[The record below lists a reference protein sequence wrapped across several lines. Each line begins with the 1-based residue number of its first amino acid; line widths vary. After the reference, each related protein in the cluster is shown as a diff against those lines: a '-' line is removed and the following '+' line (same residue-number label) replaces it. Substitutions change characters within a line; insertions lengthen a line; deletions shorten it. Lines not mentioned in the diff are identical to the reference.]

1 MIQSRLTQ
9 STEDVQ
15 TSSGFPRLSGV
26 SLKPCHYQTI
36 LAEQPSVGFFEIHA
50 ENYLSA
56 GGPNRYYLEKIREH
70 YPLTVHGV
78 GLSIGGESPLNRE
91 HLKKVAQLVEWIE
104 PLVFSEH
111 LAWSSHFNHFFN
123 DLLPLPYTEKT
134 LRQVCSH
141 IDQVQEQLKRPMLLE
156 NPSTYLRFKTTTMSE
171 LEFISAIIE
180 RTGCQLLLDVNN
192 VAVSCFNH
200 QQDPYQYINQFP
212 GQAVRQIHLAGYAV
226 DQNEAVPLRI
236 DSHDREVTDDVW
248 QLYQYTLQQWGDK
261 PTLIEWDGQLP
272 EFGVLQQQATMADQ
286 IRTRIQGAFQSKL
299 SQSKFSQSELSQS
312 NSGQSESGADHA
324 TAI

>member
-1 MIQSRLTQ
+1 MIQSHLTQ

-36 LAEQPSVGFFEIHA
+36 LTQKPSVGFFEVHA

-111 LAWSSHFNHFFN
+111 LAWSSHCNHFFN
-123 DLLPLPYTEKT
+123 DLLPLPYTEET
-134 LRQVCSH
+134 LRQVCAH

-171 LEFISAIIE
+171 LEFISTIIE

-200 QQDPYQYINQFP
+200 QQNPYQYIDQFP
-212 GQAVRQIHLAGYAV
+212 GQAVRQIHLAGYAI
-226 DQNEAVPLRI
+226 DQNEVVPLRI

-286 IRTRIQGAFQSKL
+286 IRTHIHGAFQSKL
-299 SQSKFSQSELSQS
+299 SQS
-312 NSGQSESGADHA
+312 NSGQPESGADHA